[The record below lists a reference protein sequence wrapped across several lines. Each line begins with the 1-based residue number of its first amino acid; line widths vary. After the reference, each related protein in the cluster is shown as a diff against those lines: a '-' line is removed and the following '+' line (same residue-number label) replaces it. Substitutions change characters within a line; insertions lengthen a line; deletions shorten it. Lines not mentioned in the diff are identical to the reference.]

1 MLLIA
6 FFTEEGTPKTGLS
19 ATIDVWEDDGTQ
31 VVTAQ
36 AMAEI
41 AGGFYKYNF
50 TGYDESK
57 NYCIRA
63 DGSASLSAND
73 RYIFATNEVGQV
85 TEDLTAL
92 DTLIDGV
99 KAKTDNLPADP
110 ADDSDIDSQLAALD
124 VLIDAIKAVTDNL
137 PNSGALTTLITHLT
151 DLKGSGWTDEN
162 LKTMDA
168 LIDAIKAKTDTID
181 WTDITFLKDIEGG
194 RWRIINN
201 QMVFYKSDNETEVA
215 RFNLFDIYGAA
226 SQKNVYD
233 RRRV

>member
-36 AMAEI
+36 AMTEI

-50 TGYDESK
+50 TAYDESK
-57 NYCIRA
+57 DYCIRA
-63 DGSASLSAND
+63 DGSNVLAAND
-73 RYIFATNEVGQV
+73 RYLFSTNEVGQI

-99 KAKTDNLPADP
+99 KERTDNLPSDP

-124 VLIDAIKAVTDNL
+124 VLLDAIKAKTDNL
-137 PNSGALTTLITHLT
+137 PADPADDS
-151 DLKGSGWTDEN
+151 DLDSQLAAINVLAT
-162 LKTMDA
+162 
-168 LIDAIKAKTDTID
+168 AIKAKTDTIS

-194 RWRIINN
+194 RWKIEGN
-201 QMVFYKSDNETEVA
+201 QMIFYKSDNATEVC
-215 RFNLFDIYGAA
+215 RFNLFDSAGVRA
-226 SQKNVYD
+226 SRNVYD
-233 RRRV
+233 RQRV